1 VYLFLQTLCILTNV
15 ADGEDAKGYIMEN
28 EDVLKKLMTY
38 MVNIFNTK
46 QSGILVFGVMECV
59 SNILVQLA

>member
-1 VYLFLQTLCILTNV
+1 MYLFLQTLCILTNV

-46 QSGILVFGVMECV
+46 QSGILVFWSDGMCF
-59 SNILVQLA
+59 

>member
-1 VYLFLQTLCILTNV
+1 MYLFLQTLCILTNV

-46 QSGILVFGVMECV
+46 QSGILVFG
-59 SNILVQLA
+59 

>member
-1 VYLFLQTLCILTNV
+1 V